1 MTDEAPKKNKG
12 GGRQPG
18 AGRPKGRRN
27 TFTEAEKKKALARG
41 LSPLEVMTDLMNHS
55 YKRWKAEA
63 RKRKPDEDVLMAKQK
78 ATLEAAEKL
87 APYIHPKLA
96 AVQHT
101 GKGGGPIPVAVDL
114 TKLSDAELTALEPV
128 VAALAAAGGLAGA
141 DPEGEGTPEA

>member
-1 MTDEAPKKNKG
+1 MTDVAPKKNKG

-63 RKRKPDEDVLMAKQK
+63 RKRKPDKDVLMAKQK

-101 GKGGGPIPVAVDL
+101 GKGGGPIQTVDL
-114 TKLSDAELTALEPV
+114 TKFSNDDLDRLETILGA
-128 VAALAAAGGLAGA
+128 VADTGG
-141 DPEGEGTPEA
+141 DPGGEGTPEG